1 MGKSAIVDGARVD
14 GARVDAPRHALRFAV
29 GASLG
34 ERVLTSHMICV
45 ERCGEIRGAL
55 ALHEDCAVCFCE
67 ILFQSATK
75 RVVKEPGDE
84 SSALKMLES
93 VSSAIVSCGGGG
105 ATFGNVGDDVGDFRG
120 VGEVLRVFSDERV
133 GERVCDGGSTDGHFS
148 RVGDAFERL

>member
-1 MGKSAIVDGARVD
+1 MFTALARAGD
-14 GARVDAPRHALRFAV
+14 IFAEPDWIAAAV
-29 GASLG
+29 STYKFVLAEMAAGDRLFHSWCAGRAQHPAVIEDYANMAS
-34 ERVLTSHMICV
+34 
-45 ERCGEIRGAL
+45 GAL

-120 VGEVLRVFSDERV
+120 VGEVLRVFSD
-133 GERVCDGGSTDGHFS
+133 
-148 RVGDAFERL
+148 